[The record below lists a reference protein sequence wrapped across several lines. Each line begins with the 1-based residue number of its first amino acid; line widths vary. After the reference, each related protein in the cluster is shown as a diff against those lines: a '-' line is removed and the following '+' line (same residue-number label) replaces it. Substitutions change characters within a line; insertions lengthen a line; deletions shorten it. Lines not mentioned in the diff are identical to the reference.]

1 MGGRVE
7 SGMTALEIAT
17 RPDFGCRPANRTRP
31 HLLRSAA
38 VDSAPPPKKEAEEE
52 GVANAQTISEA
63 KAPEAQGGRCARH
76 TEGARVRC
84 NSLEIGRRSV
94 RPDCRRCSTT
104 RVAWG
109 LLRLPRHEVNY

>member
-1 MGGRVE
+1 MRSRWLYENAWRVVEQHAVGGRVE

-63 KAPEAQGGRCARH
+63 KAPEAQGGRCARR
-76 TEGARVRC
+76 TGGARMRC
-84 NSLEIGRRSV
+84 NSLEIGRKS
-94 RPDCRRCSTT
+94 
-104 RVAWG
+104 A
-109 LLRLPRHEVNY
+109 LPGMVSC